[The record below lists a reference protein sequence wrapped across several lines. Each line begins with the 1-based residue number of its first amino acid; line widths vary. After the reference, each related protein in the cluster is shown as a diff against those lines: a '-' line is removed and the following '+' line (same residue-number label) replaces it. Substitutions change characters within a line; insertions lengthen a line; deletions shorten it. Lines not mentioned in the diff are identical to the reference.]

1 MALLTVLT
9 GEEEPLD
16 IYNDI
21 VPVLEDISLFPAR
34 VEGLYRR
41 AMTYD
46 DASLDRLRFAL
57 LRLQIHADI
66 HRNEDMERAQ
76 AIKYV
81 SVVLEKVIFGSL
93 MMGHEELE
101 HD

>member
-1 MALLTVLT
+1 MTLLEVLT
-9 GEEEPLD
+9 AGKEPLD
-16 IYNDI
+16 IYADI
-21 VPVLEDISLFPAR
+21 VPILEDITLFPAS
-34 VEGLYRR
+34 VEGIYRK

-57 LRLQIHADI
+57 LRVQIYADI
-66 HRNEDMERAQ
+66 HRNEDMEKAQ
-76 AIKYV
+76 AIKYA

-101 HD
+101 HE